1 MRASFWRRC
10 FLLQGL
16 ILSPSV
22 VVLVQPAQPL
32 PVQMARR
39 SHLRA
44 ITAGVGLT
52 CLIATLMNK
61 SELVRARWRHY
72 SSDPLGGTLLTAGI
86 RAG

>member
-10 FLLQGL
+10 CLLQDL

-22 VVLVQPAQPL
+22 VVIVRMLTMFRCVHL
-32 PVQMARR
+32 RR
-39 SHLRA
+39 PHLRA

-61 SELVRARWRHY
+61 SELVRARRQHH
-72 SSDPLGGTLLTAGI
+72 SSDP
-86 RAG
+86 